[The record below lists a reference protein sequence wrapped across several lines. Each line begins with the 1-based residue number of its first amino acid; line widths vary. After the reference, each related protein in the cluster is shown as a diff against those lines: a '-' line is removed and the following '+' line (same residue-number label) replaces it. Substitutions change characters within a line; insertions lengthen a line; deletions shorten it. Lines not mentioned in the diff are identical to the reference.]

1 MPAELHIDAHF
12 TPRAT
17 LMYPAFAKFSL
28 QLFLM
33 ICAKHID
40 NDMRTPCVIRGIAAV
55 AAFEF
60 QNCSASGW
68 SIVYSDV

>member
-1 MPAELHIDAHF
+1 MPAELHIDAHL

-33 ICAKHID
+33 IWRQAHAHAG
-40 NDMRTPCVIRGIAAV
+40 R
-55 AAFEF
+55 F
-60 QNCSASGW
+60 
-68 SIVYSDV
+68 

>member
-40 NDMRTPCVIRGIAAV
+40 NDMRARGQVLAAGPSSSL
-55 AAFEF
+55 A
-60 QNCSASGW
+60 QP
-68 SIVYSDV
+68 